1 MHTMKRHGGCDAR
14 CKVLPTRME
23 ASKREILLL
32 ARAIERKW
40 HVKLIMKVEIFK
52 AEISVKHISGGGRNA
67 EWQWH
72 RRFAGGLGSRPL

>member
-1 MHTMKRHGGCDAR
+1 MHTVKRHSGCDE
-14 CKVLPTRME
+14 CYKVLPTRME
-23 ASKREILLL
+23 ASKREILLS